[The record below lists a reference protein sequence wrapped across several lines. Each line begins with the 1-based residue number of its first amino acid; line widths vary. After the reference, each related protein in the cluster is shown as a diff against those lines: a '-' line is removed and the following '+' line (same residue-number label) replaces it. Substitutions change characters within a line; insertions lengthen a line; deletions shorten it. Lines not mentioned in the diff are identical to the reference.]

1 LTEKKSIKN
10 LDLMRMKPAKL
21 VASVRI
27 FSPKQI

>member
-21 VASVRI
+21 VASV
-27 FSPKQI
+27 